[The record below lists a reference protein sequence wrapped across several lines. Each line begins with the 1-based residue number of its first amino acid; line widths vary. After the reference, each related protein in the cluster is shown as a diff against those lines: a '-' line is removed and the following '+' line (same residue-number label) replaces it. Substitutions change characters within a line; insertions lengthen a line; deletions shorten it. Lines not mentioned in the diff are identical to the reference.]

1 MITASS
7 IRYGVRSA
15 LLRFDPDR
23 CRCPNCGSRD
33 RRLLERKWIV
43 TELVR
48 CGACG
53 LMYRL
58 PTDPSQFGQRF
69 YQHDYRQG
77 FTSTCPTPE
86 ALAGLIAS
94 GFAGTVRDYTTRVAV
109 LAALGVAKG
118 ARVLDYGASWGYGV
132 WQLRASGYDAVG
144 YEISQPRARYAR
156 EALAL
161 SVCDRTEDLAG
172 GLDVFFSSHVIE
184 HVPAPRDVF
193 SLARRLLRSGGLFVA
208 FTPNGSAARRAKPDQ
223 AHNVMRMWGLLHP
236 IVLDDVF
243 YSRVL
248 PAEPKLLATSP
259 YPLDSIRRWDQR
271 TDLSADLSGN
281 ELLLATVLT

>member
-7 IRYGVRSA
+7 IQYGVRSA
-15 LLRFDPDR
+15 ILRFDPEH

-33 RRLLERKWIV
+33 RRAIERKWIV

-58 PTDPSQFGQRF
+58 PTDPSRFGRRF
-69 YQHDYRQG
+69 YQREYRQG

-94 GFAGTVRDYTTRVAV
+94 GFAGTDRDYSTRIAV
-109 LAALGVAKG
+109 LQALGVTKG
-118 ARVLDYGASWGYGV
+118 ARVL
-132 WQLRASGYDAVG
+132 
-144 YEISQPRARYAR
+144 
-156 EALAL
+156 
-161 SVCDRTEDLAG
+161 DRTEDLAG

-184 HVPAPRDVF
+184 HVPAPRDVI

-271 TDLSADLSGN
+271 TDLSADLSGK